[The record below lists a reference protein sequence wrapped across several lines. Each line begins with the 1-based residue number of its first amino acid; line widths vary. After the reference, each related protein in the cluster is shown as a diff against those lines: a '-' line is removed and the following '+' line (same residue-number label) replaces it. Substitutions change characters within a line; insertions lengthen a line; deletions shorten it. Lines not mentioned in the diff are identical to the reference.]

1 MILVG
6 IDDTDMPDTPGTN
19 QLARKLAQAVAVR
32 YRCRR
37 IVRHQLCG
45 DPSIPCTSKNGS
57 ASLLFE
63 ATGVHNR
70 EWLLDVL
77 RSGMR
82 LSFVEG
88 SDPGLCLAD
97 DVPDVVRDFGRRA
110 QREIVTQD
118 EARSLAAECGIHLE
132 GLGGTEGGVIGALAA
147 VGLATTGNDGR
158 VVQFEG
164 WGDDLSGIVK
174 LADLALRGVAAR
186 RQDGTAV
193 LEGTVDLGKKLRPN
207 CRGNEIVLIVAP
219 AEAQGSDWTALKL
232 T

>member
-1 MILVG
+1 MIWVG

-19 QLARKLAQAVAVR
+19 QLARKLAQAVAGR

-63 ATGVHNR
+63 PTGEHDLD
-70 EWLLDVL
+70 WLLDVL
-77 RSGMR
+77 RTGMR
-82 LSFVEG
+82 SSFIEG
-88 SDPGLCLAD
+88 SDPGLCLTE
-97 DVPDVVRDFGRRA
+97 DVPDVVRNFGRRA
-110 QREIVTQD
+110 QRDIVTQG
-118 EARSLAAECGIHLE
+118 EARFLAAQCGIHLE

-147 VGLATTGNDGR
+147 VGLAATGDDGR
-158 VVQFEG
+158 VVQLEG
-164 WGDDLSGIVK
+164 WGDDLSGVVK

-186 RQDGTAV
+186 QEGGGAV
-193 LEGTVDLGKKLRPN
+193 LEGTVDVGKKLRPN
-207 CRGNEIVLIVAP
+207 CRGGEIVLTVIP
-219 AEAQGSDWTALKL
+219 AETQGSDWTALKL